1 MPDRITS
8 QHFTGQSAVT
18 LEPGAE
24 NLPVPIADVPK
35 LIGAIDGSE
44 ISVSFDDET
53 YVFEIRHPWLED
65 PMIRVLSWDAD
76 EGARRLIINQNF
88 KILGPHRRKGLGVR
102 SIATE
107 MRMALHLGIPA
118 VSCIAAGAPGDT
130 LNGYYTWPVLGF
142 NADLTPHDIQA
153 LPPDFVGCRSLN
165 DLMQRREALHIGA
178 RRDMAASSHS
188 TPRPEVAAGLYLASI

>member
-65 PMIRVLSWDAD
+65 PMIRVLSW
-76 EGARRLIINQNF
+76 GRR
-88 KILGPHRRKGLGVR
+88 RRR
-102 SIATE
+102 
-107 MRMALHLGIPA
+107 P
-118 VSCIAAGAPGDT
+118 
-130 LNGYYTWPVLGF
+130 
-142 NADLTPHDIQA
+142 
-153 LPPDFVGCRSLN
+153 SL
-165 DLMQRREALHIGA
+165 DH
-178 RRDMAASSHS
+178 
-188 TPRPEVAAGLYLASI
+188 